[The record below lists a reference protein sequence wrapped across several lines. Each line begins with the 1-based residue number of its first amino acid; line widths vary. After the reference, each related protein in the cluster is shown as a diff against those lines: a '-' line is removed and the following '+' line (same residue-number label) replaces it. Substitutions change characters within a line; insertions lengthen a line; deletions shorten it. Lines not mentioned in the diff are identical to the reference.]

1 MTTQTT
7 HYSIHPKNG
16 KIVSGLFNSMQE
28 AVREVKRLGFGIN
41 EVEYR
46 SIIQNVKLPKS
57 KVRMDVLKN
66 VFDINENTHI
76 DGGHS
81 LSSSLRR
88 RIEQHSV
95 KNNTSK
101 KQEETMIDSIK
112 KTILYLKN
120 KYPQYKFGWEK
131 KVKLKDIYSYLLTQS
146 NLPESTYLEPVKDST
161 FLTPDGGFIYV
172 VINNKKYYILV
183 GEQKTQGTNDKRL
196 SEGKSKQALG
206 NAVERLGKNYNC
218 LDLMF
223 SQESI
228 LPFVTFLQGCD
239 FHESETISDRVIMVF
254 KGLKRNTINLNKD
267 ILNRAGSYYMRG
279 HKWNE
284 AGYGSSDWNTDEVTD
299 IFNQIAEQSLSY
311 YIQKYNK

>member
-1 MTTQTT
+1 
-7 HYSIHPKNG
+7 
-16 KIVSGLFNSMQE
+16 MQE
-28 AVREVKRLGFGIN
+28 AVREVKRLGFGVTDVN
-41 EVEYR
+41 YR
-46 SIIQNVKLPKS
+46 SIVQNVKLPKS
-57 KVRMDVLKN
+57 KVRMDVLKE
-66 VFDINENTHI
+66 VFNMNETTNIDNT
-76 DGGHS
+76 DYGDS

-88 RIEQHSV
+88 RSEQHSA
-95 KNNTSK
+95 KNDSSK
-101 KQEETMIDSIK
+101 EQEHTMIDSISE
-112 KTILYLKN
+112 TISYLES

-131 KVKLKDIYSYLLTQS
+131 KIKLKEIYSYLSTQY
-146 NLPESTYLEPVKDST
+146 NLPSTTYLESVKDST

-172 VINNKKYYILV
+172 VINYKKYYILV

-196 SEGKSKQALG
+196 AEGKKKQALG

-239 FHESETISDRVIMVF
+239 FHESETIPERVVMVF

-267 ILNRAGSYYMRG
+267 ALNRAGSYYMRG

-284 AGYGSSDWNTDEVTD
+284 AVYGSSDWNKDEVTD
-299 IFNQIAEQSLSY
+299 IFIQIAEQSLSY